1 MTSRLPVHSSSDI
14 HLADA
19 FGMPG
24 CPLCRERRRTDAA
37 FLEAIL
43 AESVNDVGF
52 RKDLDAGRGFCAI
65 HSRAILDTDR
75 RRAGSLG
82 AAILIRATLR
92 IRLAELASA
101 HKAGRRS
108 RAKRVEEAARPPA
121 CPVCVRVARTE
132 AGLIEGLVGLTV
144 EAPWAE
150 AVASAPL
157 CLDHLLP
164 LMRAGA
170 GEAWPGIE
178 ARQLGRLHDLM
189 TDLAGYAHA
198 STHDRRHLLT
208 DAHRASVD
216 AGAAFLAGSDSETD
230 ARE

>member
-1 MTSRLPVHSSSDI
+1 MTSQLPVHSNSDI

-24 CPLCRERRRTDAA
+24 CPLCRERTRTEAA

-52 RKDLDAGRGFCAI
+52 REVLDAGRGFCAL
-65 HSRAILDTDR
+65 HSRAILDADR

-101 HKAGRRS
+101 HKAGGRS
-108 RAKRVEEAARPPA
+108 RAKRLEAAARPPA
-121 CPVCVRVARTE
+121 CPICARVSRTE
-132 AGLIEGLVGLTV
+132 AGLIEGLVRLTA
-144 EAPWAE
+144 ESPWVE
-150 AVASAPL
+150 AVAAAPL
-157 CLDHLLP
+157 CLDHLLA
-164 LMRAGA
+164 LMRDAT

-178 ARQLGRLHDLM
+178 ARQLGRLHDVL
-189 TDLAGYAHA
+189 TDLASYAHA
-198 STHDRRHLLT
+198 SSHDRRHLLT
-208 DAHRASVD
+208 DAHRSSVD
-216 AGAAFLAGSDSETD
+216 AGAAFLAGSGREAD